1 MIKTENL
8 SEPEII
14 SRITRSEKSLFE
26 ILVKKYNGCLY
37 KIGRSYN
44 FSHEDTRDLM
54 QDSFVDAYKNLHQF
68 ENRASLKTWMIRIMM
83 NNCYRKMQRLRYKYE
98 TVLNPPENSTPMFYN
113 SNNDT
118 GKIVQSRELKKIMED
133 ALSKIP
139 FDYRIVFALKEI
151 NGLKIS
157 ETAQLLNLTESNVK
171 TRLTRSKKFLR
182 NEIEKSFN
190 ASELFEFNLI
200 YCNAVTEEVMKRINA
215 L

>member
-1 MIKTENL
+1 
-8 SEPEII
+8 
-14 SRITRSEKSLFE
+14 
-26 ILVKKYNGCLY
+26 
-37 KIGRSYN
+37 
-44 FSHEDTRDLM
+44 
-54 QDSFVDAYKNLHQF
+54 
-68 ENRASLKTWMIRIMM
+68 
-83 NNCYRKMQRLRYKYE
+83 MQRLRYKYE

>member
-14 SRITRSEKSLFE
+14 SRITRGEKSLFE

-68 ENRASLKTWMIRIMM
+68 ENRASLKTWMVRIMM

-182 NEIEKSFN
+182 TEIEKSFN

>member
-14 SRITRSEKSLFE
+14 SRITRGEKSLFE

-182 NEIEKSFN
+182 TEIEKSFN

-200 YCNAVTEEVMKRINA
+200 YCNSVTEEVMKRINA

>member
-14 SRITRSEKSLFE
+14 SRITRGEKSLFE

-200 YCNAVTEEVMKRINA
+200 YCNSVTEEVMKRINA

>member
-14 SRITRSEKSLFE
+14 SRITRGEKSLFE

-44 FSHEDTRDLM
+44 FTHEDTRDLM

-200 YCNAVTEEVMKRINA
+200 YCNSVTEEVMKRINA